1 MSIIKVE
8 RDILLKSG
16 QIVKVVISYSFSLI
30 VSTTHSFDSVVVGNY
45 YLAISADLYVALH

>member
-16 QIVKVVISYSFSLI
+16 QLIKVVVSYSFSLI